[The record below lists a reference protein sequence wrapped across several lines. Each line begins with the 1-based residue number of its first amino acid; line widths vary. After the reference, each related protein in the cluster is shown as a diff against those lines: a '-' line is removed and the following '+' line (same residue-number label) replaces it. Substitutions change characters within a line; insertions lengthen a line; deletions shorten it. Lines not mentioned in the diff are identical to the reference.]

1 MRSLRRLLLV
11 ALLLTIGV
19 AAAISTLLSYAASR
33 NEAKE
38 LFDAKL
44 AQSARVLQ
52 ALVGHRLDQ
61 MQAQTKAVVVSVPEL
76 DIEGD
81 GDDLATDDGHAY
93 ETKLAFLVYAENG
106 ARLLQSNNAPAEFSK
121 PERPGFARQRLGDTI
136 WRTFALHRAGGRWY
150 LVAERDDIRSELAA
164 EIAVG
169 TALPPLLAL
178 PIIAVL
184 IVLVVNRATRFI
196 ARVADE
202 VEARPADQLHPIDV
216 KAAPQELTGLIQ
228 SINRLF
234 LRVQATLEHE
244 KRFTADAAHELRT
257 PISAI
262 KLHAQNLAE
271 GKDQAARDAS
281 SRGLRAGIDRCERL
295 VSQLL
300 ELARLERGA
309 LKLEAQSLD
318 LGAVIRQV
326 IADLAP
332 EAHRRNIELAF
343 SGDSSCL
350 VSGDPV
356 LLAVLARNL
365 IENAIRHGP
374 AEAAV
379 DIALQRERASV
390 LLLVEDQGP
399 GIDQRQREL
408 VFHRFHREP
417 DATGPGSGIGLS
429 IVRRVA
435 ELHKASIELGEGS
448 GGKGLRVQ
456 VRFPVAREA

>member
-11 ALLLTIGV
+11 ALLLTIG
-19 AAAISTLLSYAASR
+19 AAAGISTLLSYGASH
-33 NEAKE
+33 NEANE

-52 ALVGHRLDQ
+52 ALVGHRLDRVQ
-61 MQAQTKAVVVSVPEL
+61 DPADPVVVSVLEL

-81 GDDLATDDGHAY
+81 GDELATADGHAY

-106 ARLLQSNNAPAEFSK
+106 RRLLQSNNAPAEFSK
-121 PERPGFARQRLGDTI
+121 PDRPGFARQRLGNTV
-136 WRTFALHRAGGRWY
+136 WRTFALHKAGGRWY
-150 LVAERDDIRSELAA
+150 QVAERDDIRSELAA

-178 PIIAVL
+178 PVIALL
-184 IVLVVNRATRFI
+184 IVLVVNWATRSI

-202 VEARPADQLHPIDV
+202 VEARPADQLHPIDLT
-216 KAAPQELTGLIQ
+216 AAPQELTGLIQ

-234 LRVQATLEHE
+234 LRVQTTLEHE

-271 GKDQAARDAS
+271 AQDPAAREAAA
-281 SRGLRAGIDRCERL
+281 RGLQAGIVRCERL

-309 LKLEAQSLD
+309 LKLETQTLE

-332 EAHRRNIELAF
+332 EAHRREIELAF
-343 SGDSSCL
+343 NADRACL
-350 VSGDPV
+350 VPGDPV

-374 AEAAV
+374 ARAAV
-379 DIALQRERASV
+379 DIALRQDGDGV
-390 LLLVEDQGP
+390 LLVVEDQGA
-399 GIDQRQREL
+399 GIDQPQREL
-408 VFHRFHREP
+408 VFNRFHREQ
-417 DATGPGSGIGLS
+417 DAGGPGSGLGLS

-435 ELHKASIELGEGS
+435 ELHQASIELGEGG

-456 VRFPVAREA
+456 VRFPVAGEG

>member
-19 AAAISTLLSYAASR
+19 AAAISTMLSYAASH
-33 NEAKE
+33 NETNE

-61 MQAQTKAVVVSVPEL
+61 MYADADPVVVSVL
-76 DIEGD
+76 DIEIEGD
-81 GDDLATDDGHAY
+81 GDELATADGHAY

-106 ARLLQSNNAPAEFSK
+106 TRLLQSNNAPPEFSK
-121 PERPGFARQRLGDTI
+121 PDHPGFARQRLGDTI
-136 WRTFALHRAGGRWY
+136 WRTFALHKAGGRWY
-150 LVAERDDIRSELAA
+150 QVAERDDIRSELAA

-178 PIIAVL
+178 PIIALL

-202 VEARPADQLHPIDV
+202 VEARPAEQLHPIDL
-216 KAAPQELTGLIQ
+216 KAAPQELTGLIL

-234 LRVQATLEHE
+234 LRVQVTLEHE

-281 SRGLRAGIDRCERL
+281 SRGLQAGIDRCERL

-332 EAHRRNIELAF
+332 EAHRRSIELAF
-343 SGDSSCL
+343 ACERACL
-350 VSGDPV
+350 VPGDPV

-374 AEAAV
+374 AHAAV
-379 DIALQRERASV
+379 DIALQHTQAAV
-390 LLLVEDQGP
+390 LLVVEDQGA
-399 GIDQRQREL
+399 GIDEQQREL

-417 DATGPGSGIGLS
+417 DATGSGSGLGLS

-435 ELHKASIELGEGS
+435 ELHQASIELGEGS

-456 VRFPVAREA
+456 VRFPAAREG